1 MPKKS
6 FRKIAYNIIY
16 PFFSIFD
23 RYVTNQ
29 LVGNIPIWTLRKIW
43 LKLMGMK
50 IGRYSQIDMGV
61 KYHVPRYVK
70 IGRSTHINSGC
81 FFDAKGRITIGDN
94 VSISMNVALCTGG
107 HKVNDPY
114 FSPDHRPIVVE
125 DYVWIGINATVMH
138 GVTIGKGAVVAA
150 GAVVTKDVEPY
161 TIVAGIP
168 AKKIGE
174 RDPDLRYHPLEG
186 ERWLPRFL

>member
-1 MPKKS
+1 MS
-6 FRKIAYNIIY
+6 RRLRKIVYKVFN
-16 PFFSIFD
+16 PFYSFFE

-29 LVGNIPIWTLRKIW
+29 VVGNIPIWTFRKMWLRLI
-43 LKLMGMK
+43 GMK

-70 IGRSTHINSGC
+70 IGQSTHVNRGC

-94 VSISMNVALCTGG
+94 VSISMNVALCSGG

-114 FSPDHRPIVVE
+114 FGPDHRPIVVE

-161 TIVAGIP
+161 TVVAGVP
-168 AKKIGE
+168 ARKIGE
-174 RDPDLRYHPLEG
+174 RNQDLRYHPLAD